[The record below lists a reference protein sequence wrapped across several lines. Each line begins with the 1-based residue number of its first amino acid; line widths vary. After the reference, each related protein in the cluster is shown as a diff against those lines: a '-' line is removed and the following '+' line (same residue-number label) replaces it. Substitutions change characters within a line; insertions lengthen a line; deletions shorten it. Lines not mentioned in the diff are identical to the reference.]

1 MVSHAKALDYDFF
14 KALANEFCIYRVVEE
29 NIEDLFG
36 MVEKCRFQGND
47 PMYMAEYA
55 YRLFN
60 NLIVERDSEGRII
73 RLSNG
78 EYQISRRR
86 LRDFGFFI
94 RDYNM
99 PDSRRVVPTR
109 YNKPQ
114 HPVNEMK
121 LKKSNKEQ

>member
-1 MVSHAKALDYDFF
+1 M
-14 KALANEFCIYRVVEE
+14 N
-29 NIEDLFG
+29 
-36 MVEKCRFQGND
+36 
-47 PMYMAEYA
+47 MAEYA

-78 EYQISRRR
+78 DYQISRRR

-99 PDSRRVVPTR
+99 PDSKRILPTR
-109 YNKPQ
+109 YNKSQ
-114 HPVNEMK
+114 IQSNEMK
-121 LKKSNKEQ
+121 LKKTNKEQ

>member
-1 MVSHAKALDYDFF
+1 MISHAKSLDYDFF
-14 KALANEFCIYRVVEE
+14 KSLANEFCLYRVVIE
-29 NIEDLFG
+29 NIENLFEI
-36 MVEKCRFQGND
+36 VDKCRFQGYD

-78 EYQISRRR
+78 DYQISRRR

-99 PDSRRVVPTR
+99 PDSKRVLPTR
-109 YNKPQ
+109 YNKSQ
-114 HPVNEMK
+114 IQSNEMK
-121 LKKSNKEQ
+121 LKKTNKEQ